1 MSNQRGGIDFCLR
14 LGLETDVTKP
24 LDKALIRKA
33 MKHLESSDRVLSAL
47 IKEHGPCTLA
57 PALDNPFHALVS
69 SVISQQLSAHAA
81 RAIKGR
87 MFGLLGTE
95 YFTPEGILEMSL
107 KHYRTAGLS
116 RAKIKYILEL
126 ALAVKNGEIDLSS
139 LAGFED
145 EEVISKL
152 VTLSGVGRW
161 TSEMFLIFG
170 LGRPD
175 VLSVNDAGLKR
186 AFRLAYKLR
195 QMPSADE
202 MISIGETWRPYRSVA
217 SWYLWRVV
225 D

>member
-1 MSNQRGGIDFCLR
+1 M
-14 LGLETDVTKP
+14 LGAKD
-24 LDKALIRKA
+24 
-33 MKHLESSDRVLSAL
+33 
-47 IKEHGPCTLA
+47 
-57 PALDNPFHALVS
+57 
-69 SVISQQLSAHAA
+69 
-81 RAIKGR
+81 
-87 MFGLLGTE
+87 
-95 YFTPEGILEMSL
+95 FTPEGILKMSL

-116 RAKIKYILEL
+116 RAKIKYIREL
-126 ALAVKNGEIDLSS
+126 ALAVKDGEIDLSS

-145 EEVISKL
+145 EEVITKL
-152 VTLSGVGRW
+152 VTFSGVGRW

-186 AFRLAYKLR
+186 AFRLAYKL
-195 QMPSADE
+195 QQIPSADE